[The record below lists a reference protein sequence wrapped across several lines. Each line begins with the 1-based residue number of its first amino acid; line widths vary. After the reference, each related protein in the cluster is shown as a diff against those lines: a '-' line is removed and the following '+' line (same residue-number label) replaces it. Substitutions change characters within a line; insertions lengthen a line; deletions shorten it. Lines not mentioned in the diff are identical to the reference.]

1 MVNVRNI
8 STCVYIIRTKEK
20 LAMDQT
26 EYAESVI
33 NKYAHYLGNRKVKK
47 TPLPSNVNE
56 RISQEEICRMK
67 RNSLYSISFFSRKWE
82 RYCISLYSLDL
93 TCPSL
98 STLYLGSLPR
108 RPWLPAYLLYTCFS
122 ISKEPRIRASHSV
135 GVYLTCM
142 YSAMLTGPETG
153 LKDAP

>member
-1 MVNVRNI
+1 
-8 STCVYIIRTKEK
+8 
-20 LAMDQT
+20 MDQT

-67 RNSLYSISFFSRKWE
+67 RNSLYSISLFSRKWE
-82 RYCISLYSLDL
+82 RYCISPYSLDL

-98 STLYLGSLPR
+98 STLYLGSLTR
-108 RPWLPAYLLYTCFS
+108 NHGFLLTSYS
-122 ISKEPRIRASHSV
+122 RASLSQRNHGS
-135 GVYLTCM
+135 GHHIQW
-142 YSAMLTGPETG
+142 EFI
-153 LKDAP
+153 

>member
-1 MVNVRNI
+1 MTDLGKCKKYLNVR
-8 STCVYIIRTKEK
+8 IIRTKEK

-82 RYCISLYSLDL
+82 RYCISL
-93 TCPSL
+93 CIH
-98 STLYLGSLPR
+98 ST
-108 RPWLPAYLLYTCFS
+108 
-122 ISKEPRIRASHSV
+122 
-135 GVYLTCM
+135 
-142 YSAMLTGPETG
+142 
-153 LKDAP
+153 